1 MRCIRWLAGLAVLM
15 AVACATQAAASASGN
30 ILQLG
35 FRVAYRCTLH
45 VGGMVDCVSERPYLG
60 GWVGDAAV
68 YRPVRMVARGAT
80 QLAVGGFASCAVVA
94 GALDCWDALP
104 TAGKKAVP
112 PKRIMAAGVT
122 DVSVGDDHACVV
134 ANGAALCW
142 GRDFE
147 GQVDG
152 IPGNETQ
159 QIKPWPVIAKGVTQ
173 VAAGGDLSCAVATGA
188 LWCWGSTRLARDPHY
203 QGTPGD
209 APRVRVF
216 ARGVGMV
223 ATGVHHACAIVEG
236 ALWCWGDNGHGQVG
250 IGYSREHAQHS
261 PNVLPW
267 DPRGGKHFADGAQT
281 CLSSWQDVA
290 CSVNHPVKVIDH
302 GVTAVYASGDETC
315 ALAGGALLCWGA
327 NREAQLGVGPRR
339 QDVPKP
345 PAVGG
350 WAAVPGI
357 ASARYDVL
365 KPTLAIA
372 GGVTYAAVTR
382 DRICAVMRDATL
394 RCTAP
399 CTREHDALTCPA
411 QPTFVVG
418 NPTDLSGVE
427 ARVGVWRG
435 SIGGSKV
442 MVWLGRP
449 ADLEGSMYY
458 YLRHRFSIELHASDN
473 AGATW
478 GEAPPGTRTPDWSKP
493 AAVWALQPPV
503 GDRMEGTWSA
513 ADGSRTAPISL
524 TRVTAASARHGVSDN
539 AERDN
544 KAGLAFNAP
553 RVASQKLSTSQ
564 AADGTRTT
572 SALNGQVSMTEIPD
586 ALPHAAQI
594 NASTRAW
601 FAAQIAGY
609 YDCAFSNFDRKPD
622 TSYSETSE
630 IDLLAPPWLVT
641 RESYSAFCGGAHPA
655 SGTSYTVWSL
665 DTGKTVEPWDFI
677 KNSHWDFI
685 NKVYHCSNASE
696 CQRMPPPDLKAIL
709 AERFKHDGAGD
720 GDCDGALD
728 AWPGY
733 ILHPEKDGLVFS
745 TNFAFVSYACN
756 DDIKLPWKTLAPFLT
771 AQGKAAMRALQESQ

>member
-1 MRCIRWLAGLAVLM
+1 MHWIRWLAGLAVLM
-15 AVACATQAAASASGN
+15 AVTCATQAAASASGN

-60 GWVGDAAV
+60 GWVGDDAV

-104 TAGKKAVP
+104 AAGKKAAP

-152 IPGNETQ
+152 IPGNGTQ

-188 LWCWGSTRLARDPHY
+188 LWCWGNTRLTGDPHY

-209 APRVRVF
+209 SPRVRVF

-223 ATGVHHACAIVEG
+223 ATGVHHACAIVAG
-236 ALWCWGDNGHGQVG
+236 ALWCWGDNSHGQVG

-261 PNVLPW
+261 PNVLPY
-267 DPRGGKHFADGAQT
+267 PAHGKHFADGEQT
-281 CLSSWQDVA
+281 CISSWQDVA

-302 GVTAVYASGDETC
+302 GVTAVYANGDETC
-315 ALAGGALLCWGA
+315 ALASGALLCWGA
-327 NREAQLGVGPRR
+327 NRDAQLGVGPRR

-345 PAVGG
+345 PTVGG

-357 ASARYDVL
+357 ASAKYDVL

-382 DRICAVMRDATL
+382 DRICAVMQDATL

-411 QPTFVVG
+411 QPAFVVG

-435 SIGGSKV
+435 SVGGSKV

-493 AAVWALQPPV
+493 AAVWVLQPPV

-513 ADGSRTAPISL
+513 ADGSRTAPIAL
-524 TRVTAASARHGVSDN
+524 TRVADAGTGADEVARKN
-539 AERDN
+539 R
-544 KAGLAFNAP
+544 AGLAFNAP
-553 RVASQKLSTSQ
+553 RVASQELSTSL
-564 AADGTRTT
+564 AVDGTRTT
-572 SALNGQVSMTEIPD
+572 SALNGKVSMTEIP
-586 ALPHAAQI
+586 ATLPHAARI
-594 NASTRAW
+594 NADTRAW

-622 TSYSETSE
+622 DSYRETSD

-655 SGTSYTVWSL
+655 AGTTYTMWNL

-677 KNSHWDFI
+677 QTTAATGPSDDAFG
-685 NKVYHCSNASE
+685 
-696 CQRMPPPDLKAIL
+696 QRQLPDKLKAIL
-709 AERFKHDGAGD
+709 VARFKHDSAGND
-720 GDCDGALD
+720 SCDGALD
-728 AWPGY
+728 SWPGY

-745 TNFAFVSYACN
+745 TTFAFVSDACN

-771 AQGKAAMRALQESQ
+771 AQGKTAMRALQGEQ